1 MKNID
6 AMVGINKSNSL
17 RYFIFD
23 HKSSMHISWLRYYEQ
38 VHFRIHSISEKRID
52 SKSSSIDAMF
62 VILKISSKIY
72 LSYLLDLL
80 LRLYKK
86 SFIHTRRIILDR
98 EDRVRHGNKRVY
110 VSGIKRY

>member
-23 HKSSMHISWLRYYEQ
+23 HKSSIYISGLRYYEQ
-38 VHFRIHSISEKRID
+38 VHFGIHSISYKRID

-62 VILKISSKIY
+62 VILKIPSKIY
-72 LSYLLDLL
+72 LSYILDLL

-86 SFIHTRRIILDR
+86 SFIYNRRIILDR

-110 VSGIKRY
+110 VLGIRK